1 MLSYPISKC
10 FLCKFLLYICAKT
23 NVQSVPTFDRHTHR
37 LSLLLLL
44 FFGLAILELSLQ
56 VVLHPLSEQTK
67 QWFAPLPSC
76 HRGHVQTLS
85 GPPGL
90 PGICWVTELTFIK
103 GSSMESYGEL
113 TVLSSRCTVEFR
125 DLRGTH
131 PSLFSTMKETT
142 TPLSTVWPPWEWQLP
157 FPLNSATGFRV
168 QGLGYKPF

>member
-10 FLCKFLLYICAKT
+10 
-23 NVQSVPTFDRHTHR
+23 HR

-103 GSSMESYGEL
+103 GSCMESYGEL

-142 TPLSTVWPPWEWQLP
+142 TSFWEWQLP